1 MATYSQNVT
10 LTNATLEYVFG
21 RPVKNRGVLGAKGGT
36 VTLVRLRGG
45 CWTITGEGK
54 ARVADAI
61 ERLKTAMV
69 TVQGAK
75 PLVRPLYKK
84 PVSTVVLASDFYGRQ
99 LTVSRVGDSNVLLGT
114 IKGERVTVTGTDAE
128 TVLAKL
134 VAACPPVKA
143 TVKKENFHG
152 HLLKVTKTTRG
163 GIESFFGQT
172 TVHGLRIMFTG
183 GTSREVYKNLLN
195 VLAPVSGAKSH
206 RWDEAVEPAAVGI
219 TSWAD
224 DSVEALFNGL
234 GL

>member
-10 LTNATLEYVFG
+10 LTNAAVEHLFG
-21 RPVKNRGVLGAKGGT
+21 RPVKNRGVLGAKGGP

-45 CWTITGEGK
+45 CWTISGEGK
-54 ARVADAI
+54 ARVASAI
-61 ERLKTAMV
+61 ERLKAAMLA
-69 TVQGAK
+69 VQG
-75 PLVRPLYKK
+75 PLVRPVYSKK

-99 LTVSRVGDSNVLLGT
+99 LTVSRVGDSGTLLGT

-128 TVLAKL
+128 DVLAKL

-143 TVKKENFHG
+143 TVKKETFHG

-172 TVHGLRIMFTG
+172 QVHGLRIMFTG
-183 GTSREVYKNLLN
+183 GTYREVYKNLLS
-195 VLAPVSGAKSH
+195 VLAPVSGAKAH
-206 RWDEAVEPAAVGI
+206 RQDEAIEPAAVGI
-219 TSWAD
+219 TCWAD